1 MREKPEKAVMVT
13 VTLYPRQ
20 LELLRQFARENGIMS
35 DKNKDG
41 VNLSGALQAAIDDWL
56 KMNGVDDEKI

>member
-20 LELLRQFARENGIMS
+20 LEVWREFARKNGLMS

-41 VNLSGALQAAIDDWL
+41 VNMSGALQAIIDGH
-56 KMNGVDDEKI
+56 KKAP